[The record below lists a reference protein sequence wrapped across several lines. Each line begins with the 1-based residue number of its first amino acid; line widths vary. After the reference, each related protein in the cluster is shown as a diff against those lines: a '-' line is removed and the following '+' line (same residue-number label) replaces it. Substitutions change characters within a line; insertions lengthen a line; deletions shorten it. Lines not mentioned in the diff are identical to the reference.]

1 MFVVCT
7 DTCTSMYLHMPVVCI
22 MSNLRLFV
30 VVYIFFSHILS
41 LTVPAFLI
49 YQYLLSPHFS
59 SFSFFIPLSLY
70 FTFPYFTLLYFTLL
84 NLTLLCF
91 ILSYL
96 TYLTLP
102 YFILPYLPYFTLS
115 YLTLPYFTLPYFTL
129 PYLRYVTLP
138 YLTLYPT
145 LLNSLLTL
153 RNTTFP
159 QLFFFSYFNFYFCR
173 LS

>member
-1 MFVVCT
+1 MYHEQFTIVCR
-7 DTCTSMYLHMPVVCI
+7 SLYFL
-22 MSNLRLFV
+22 
-30 VVYIFFSHILS
+30 FSHTLS
-41 LTVPAFLI
+41 DCPCLS
-49 YQYLLSPHFS
+49 YLSISAFS
-59 SFSFFIPLSLY
+59 SFFFLLFLHSTLSLLY
-70 FTFPYFTLLYFTLL
+70 FTFPYFTLPYFTLPYL
-84 NLTLLCF
+84 TLPYFALSYLTLLTLPYLT
-91 ILSYL
+91 LSYL
-96 TYLTLP
+96 TYLT
-102 YFILPYLPYFTLS
+102 LPYFTLS